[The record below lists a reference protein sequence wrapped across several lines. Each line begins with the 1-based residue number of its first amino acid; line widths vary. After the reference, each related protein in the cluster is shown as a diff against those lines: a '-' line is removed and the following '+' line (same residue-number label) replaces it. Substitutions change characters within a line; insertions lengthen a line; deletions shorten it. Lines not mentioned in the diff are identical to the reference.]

1 MIRRIATAAALCLVM
16 VGGGCSLSL
25 QDVPLPSLVSG
36 PTYEVEAVFESAL
49 NLPVDS
55 PVKMD
60 GATVGQVTA
69 VRVEDYAAH
78 VKMKI
83 IEDQPLRAGG
93 RAEIRL
99 TSQMGTA
106 CGELIESGRASGR
119 A

>member
-1 MIRRIATAAALCLVM
+1 
-16 VGGGCSLSL
+16 
-25 QDVPLPSLVSG
+25 
-36 PTYEVEAVFESAL
+36 
-49 NLPVDS
+49 
-55 PVKMD
+55 MD

-106 CGELIESGRASGR
+106 FVELIDGKGENLPEGSVIGLASTTKSPDR
-119 A
+119 SEEHTSELQSLMRIQDAVVCLK